1 MSWSEYVDIG
11 MGVLNL
17 GSTIR
22 SSNKADSLTGASEGL
37 VNQEIARNNE
47 LADLYAA
54 GGTSISNAIS
64 GTLANYGDFG
74 QITPDIIDGF
84 TNFTALNRANEEAG
98 NKREVDDLTAY
109 DIARLNGME
118 DMFREYADVRLNE
131 ADDEIYYRDRY
142 ARMMAPKT
150 TDFVEMQGDLTGRFM
165 QMRQENT
172 QRALD
177 NQYAKALA
185 NIPEGMENST
195 LRVQMERASADLSA
209 QRYNEDMLASVT
221 DAQNYIA
228 GLQGAASNQ
237 QNMTNAERN
246 MARSLTTDKL
256 NYGTT
261 TLSNTLK
268 AGQYGQDYYTN
279 ENAMTGRN
287 IAELS
292 AQQGMRN
299 NTAIMD
305 YTNALNLAGAENTL
319 ANDFLNQK
327 VTQASAPIAF
337 SAGGQAQ
344 LSNSN
349 SINTLAT
356 MAANQQTL
364 ANQGATGLGQWWHD
378 ASSKYQW

>member
-22 SSNKADSLTGASEGL
+22 SSNKADSLSSTSEGL
-37 VNQEIARNNE
+37 INQEIGRNNE
-47 LADLYAA
+47 
-54 GGTSISNAIS
+54 ISNLYGQGGSALSGAIDS
-64 GTLANYGDFG
+64 TLAEYGDFG
-74 QITPDIIDGF
+74 QINPSTIDAF
-84 TNFTALNRANEEAG
+84 TKFTAVNRANEEAG
-98 NKREVDDLTAY
+98 NKGEVDDLTAY

-118 DMFREYADVRLNE
+118 DMFREYADVRMDE
-131 ADDEIYYRDRY
+131 ADDEIYYRDRA
-142 ARMMAPKT
+142 ARMNAPKT
-150 TDFVEMQGDLTGRFM
+150 TDFVQMQGDLTQRFM
-165 QMRQENT
+165 DMRKGNT

-209 QRYNEDMLASVT
+209 EKYNEDMLAAVT

-246 MARSLTTDKL
+246 MARSLTTDAL
-256 NYGTT
+256 NYGSTS
-261 TLSNTLK
+261 LSNSLK
-268 AGQYGQDYYTN
+268 SGQYGQDYYTN

-287 IAELS
+287 ISELS

-305 YTNALNLAGAENTL
+305 YTSALNLAGAENTL
-319 ANDFLNQK
+319 ANDALNQK
-327 VTQASAPIAF
+327 INQASAPYSFMAQ
-337 SAGGQAQ
+337 GQAG

-364 ANQGATGLGQWWHD
+364 ANQGATGLGQWWND